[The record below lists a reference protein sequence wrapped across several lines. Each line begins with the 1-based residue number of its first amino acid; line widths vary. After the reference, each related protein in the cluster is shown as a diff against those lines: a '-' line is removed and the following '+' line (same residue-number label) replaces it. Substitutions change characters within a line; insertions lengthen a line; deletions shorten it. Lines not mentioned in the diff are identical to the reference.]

1 MKRLLV
7 VLAVLAVLLAVLAVA
22 GAVVDQRIREE
33 AEKEAGRRLAKELP
47 IEGTPIVA
55 IDSFPFVF
63 KVLLDGSVD
72 QLQVSMRSL
81 ESSGVRVDEAKL
93 TIDGLVLDRDQL
105 LDTQKLVV
113 TDIDTATIDA
123 WVTGDDISKIAKV
136 PVKIEGGDV
145 SVTYRGKTYT
155 GTAKV
160 SKHAVLV
167 LVDGVP
173 PILTPLPSTDLIPC
187 EPDLDVDGDR
197 IHVSC
202 TVDALP
208 PAVAKVIAR

>member
-7 VLAVLAVLLAVLAVA
+7 VLAAFAVLLAVLTVA
-22 GAVVDQRIREE
+22 GAVFDQRIREE
-33 AEKEAGRRLAKELP
+33 AEKEAGRRLAKALP
-47 IEGTPIVA
+47 IEGTPRVA
-55 IDSFPFVF
+55 IDSFPFVL

-72 QLQVSMRSL
+72 QLQVSMRAL
-81 ESSGVRVDEAKL
+81 ESQGVRVDEARL
-93 TIDGLVLDRDQL
+93 TVYGLILDRDQL
-105 LDTQKLVV
+105 LYAQKLVV
-113 TDIDTATIDA
+113 TDIDTAIIDA
-123 WVTGDDISKIAKV
+123 WVTGEDISKVAKI
-136 PVKIEGGDV
+136 PVKIEDGNV
-145 SVTYRGKTYT
+145 SVTYRGKTYR

-173 PILTPLPSTDLIPC
+173 PLLTPLPSTDWLPC

-197 IHVSC
+197 IHVRC

-208 PAVAKVIAR
+208 PAVAKVLAR